1 MTTTLRIAAL
11 VRFLFVSHA
20 RAFAVITIVILTAHL
35 TCLATGQNRPAPWP
49 TDGSNVWWTSG
60 NVGIGTKTPQS
71 LLAVKGT
78 ITAKEVIVTNTVG
91 ADYVFKPDYRL
102 GPLQESASYITENHH
117 LPGIPSEAEVKENGV
132 SLGDMQAKL
141 LAKIEELT
149 LHMIRAEERNNS
161 LEWQNQ
167 ELRDRV
173 ARLEQAR

>member
-20 RAFAVITIVILTAHL
+20 RAFAAIAVVILTAHL
-35 TCLATGQNRPAPWP
+35 TCLATGQNRPASWP

-60 NVGIGTKTPQS
+60 NVGIGTKAPQS

-78 ITAKEVIVTNTVG
+78 ITANEVIVTNTLG

-102 GPLQESASYITENHH
+102 RPLNEVASYIKKHHH
-117 LPGIPSEAEVKENGV
+117 LPEIPSEAEVKQNGV
-132 SLGDMQAKL
+132 SVGGMQAKL

-149 LHMIRAEERNNS
+149 LHMIRAEERNNT
-161 LEWQNQ
+161 LARQNQ